1 MGEVIYLQQPSQS
14 DLLQPKQALGSL
26 AGQENMLSEA
36 EVKRLETIRDSIEDL
51 LNMVAGVR
59 RDPEAVALAAGR
71 FGIMRMVQLHGREA
85 TLAFANCCA
94 DTAEMASDMFSGDK
108 FPDDT
113 FPDGKFPDG
122 KFPG

>member
-26 AGQENMLSEA
+26 AEPENMLSEA

>member
-26 AGQENMLSEA
+26 AGPENMLSEA

-94 DTAEMASDMFSGDK
+94 DTAEIASDMFSGDK

-113 FPDGKFPDG
+113 FPDGKFPG
-122 KFPG
+122 